1 MSNIGCQMTD
11 VRKKGFTLLELLI
24 TIAILAI
31 LISMVVFLLNP
42 AEILRKSRDAQ
53 RLSDMTTLR
62 AALGLYVVSTNQPK
76 LDNAV
81 NSDTYCAGGTG
92 SDLIWVSYPSDSPG
106 AVITDL
112 PPVGSAFVAFK
123 QVSNTDIY
131 KVDGSGWIPTPLD
144 SIKGGAPISNL
155 PVDPVNRVN
164 SVSNIT
170 NLDLIYRY
178 ACRTGLASTKP
189 HTFEINGRL
198 ESEFYG
204 ESGEDDKAAKDG
216 GNNAKLFEVG
226 SNLTILPDTND
237 F

>member
-1 MSNIGCQMTD
+1 MRQ
-11 VRKKGFTLLELLI
+11 KGFTLLELLI

-42 AEILRKSRDAQ
+42 AEILKKSRDAQ
-53 RLSDMTTLR
+53 RLSDLTTLR

-76 LDNAV
+76 LDNQV
-81 NSDTYCAGGTG
+81 NSDGECSGGSS
-92 SDLIWVSYPSDSPG
+92 SDTIWVSYPKDGPG
-106 AVITDL
+106 AVITGT
-112 PPVGSAFVAFK
+112 PPSPYVQFK

-131 KVDGSGWIPTPLD
+131 KVDGTGWIPTPLD

-164 SVSNIT
+164 SLSNIT
-170 NLDLIYRY
+170 NLDFIYRY

-204 ESGEDDKAAKDG
+204 EGGEDDKAAKDG

-226 SNLTILPDTND
+226 SNLGILPDTNN

>member
-1 MSNIGCQMTD
+1 MQ
-11 VRKKGFTLLELLI
+11 KGFTLLELLI

-31 LISMVVFLLNP
+31 LVSMVVFLLNP
-42 AEILRKSRDAQ
+42 AEILKKSRDAQ

-76 LDNAV
+76 LDNNT
-81 NSDTYCAGGTG
+81 NSDVYCAGG
-92 SDLIWVSYPSDSPG
+92 SSNDLIWVSYPSDSPG
-106 AVITDL
+106 STITDT
-112 PPVGSAFVAFK
+112 PPSPYVAFK
-123 QVSNTDIY
+123 QVSNSDIY
-131 KVDGSGWIPTPLD
+131 KVEGSGWIPTPLD

-155 PVDPVNRVN
+155 PVDPVNKVN

-189 HTFEINGRL
+189 NTFEINGHM

-204 ESGEDDKAAKDG
+204 ENGEDDKASKDG
-216 GNNAKLFEVG
+216 GDNTKLYEVG
-226 SNLTILPDTND
+226 SNLTILPDTNN